1 MGAHRAG
8 RLLTGRGDVLR
19 AWTGPR
25 APLAGRDPRAQRIHP
40 QCAGFELALEDRTA
54 LPVAIG
60 HGSVDP
66 VIPVQLGQQASR
78 LLAEAGLQVTYR
90 ESPIGHGVDLRLLAE
105 LRPWLVAAIA
115 ARTTAR
121 AG

>member
-1 MGAHRAG
+1 M
-8 RLLTGRGDVLR
+8 
-19 AWTGPR
+19 
-25 APLAGRDPRAQRIHP
+25 
-40 QCAGFELALEDRTA
+40 
-54 LPVAIG
+54 
-60 HGSVDP
+60 
-66 VIPVQLGQQASR
+66 IPVQLGQQASR